1 VSSPGIGAGIRPATD
16 QSASP
21 QIRCGGSPALAD
33 GFTDRAESV
42 PGLAA
47 ALSAGSLVVLVP
59 ERAGGLPRGKTQ
71 LAVRAAESMWQ
82 AGHVDVLVWVAAADR
97 ASVLAGYAE
106 AAAALGVTV
115 PGDVEATAGRLVR
128 WLAQTSRR
136 WMAVLDDLRDPAD
149 LDGRWPVGPAG
160 TVLVTTRNPVIAD
173 GRDGAVTVPV
183 GVFSRREALSYLV
196 ACLRADPDQRLGA
209 IDLADDLGYE
219 PLALAQAAGWI
230 RYSGCSCR
238 DYRLS
243 LASMR
248 ERLAG
253 ATGVEPHPVAIT
265 GRLALEQV
273 GALRHGDQARAL
285 LTLMAVLAGESVP
298 GGVLAT
304 EAARGYLAASESAP
318 GPASV
323 QDVLLDLE
331 ELALIS
337 IDRAPAL
344 AIRMNAAVAAAVCAM
359 VPAGARHGVV
369 LAAAGALLEAW
380 PVPEPDPWQAAG
392 LRSCAGSLLEQ
403 AADVLCAGRCHPLLL
418 RAGQSLAEAGLRGPA
433 VACWYA
439 LAAATERRPGPEVPL
454 IRRRLAEACLANG
467 DAARAVTWFQ
477 LALAA
482 LTRLPPQHPDLI
494 ATRIGLGQALTAAGL
509 ASDAITV
516 LRSAAQNAE
525 QATGPDSPQALA
537 AREALA
543 AAYLA
548 AGQHGRAVR
557 LYRDTLTARL
567 RVHGNQHPA
576 TLAARHHL
584 AEACLAAGQPG
595 DALTHAGKAL
605 AGRER
610 LLGPGH
616 PETVAARAS
625 LAAACLA
632 AGRVAAAVQLHEQAA
647 GDSAQVIGPDHPLT
661 VARHANLARA
671 CYQAGRITDAHAIL
685 RDALARCERTLP
697 PGDPLTIAVRQ
708 SLANIGGDTAA
719 G

>member
-1 VSSPGIGAGIRPATD
+1 VSNLGELTRTLAESPPEPGYP
-16 QSASP
+16 
-21 QIRCGGSPALAD
+21 IRCGPVPPLAD

-47 ALSAGSLVVLVP
+47 ALAARSLVVLTP
-59 ERAGGLPRGKTQ
+59 PKAGDLPRGKTQ
-71 LAVRAAESMWQ
+71 LAVRAAESMGQ
-82 AGHVDVLVWVAAADR
+82 AGQVDVLIWVTAADR

-106 AAAALGVTV
+106 AAAAVGVTV
-115 PGDVEATAGRLVR
+115 PGDAEATAGRLVR
-128 WLAQTSRR
+128 WLARTSRR
-136 WMAVLDDLRDPAD
+136 WMVVLDDLRDPTD
-149 LDGRWPVGPAG
+149 MDGLWPGGLAG
-160 TVLVTTRNPVIAD
+160 TVLVTTRNPAIAD
-173 GRDGAVTVPV
+173 GLAGAVIVPV

-219 PLALAQAAGWI
+219 PLALAQAAAGI
-230 RYSGCSCR
+230 RYSGRSCR

-243 LASMR
+243 FASMR
-248 ERLAG
+248 DQIAG
-253 ATGVEPHPVAIT
+253 ATGIEPHPVAVT
-265 GRLALEQV
+265 GRLALEQAAV
-273 GALRHGDQARAL
+273 LKHGSLARAL
-285 LTLMAVLAGESVP
+285 LALMAVLAGQSVP
-298 GGVLAT
+298 GSVLAT
-304 EAARGYLAASESAP
+304 ESARGYLPAGSAA
-318 GPASV
+318 GPDSFR
-323 QDVLLDLE
+323 DVLLDLE

-337 IDRAPAL
+337 IDRAPAPV
-344 AIRMNAAVAAAVCAM
+344 IRMNAAVAATFSATG
-359 VPAGARHGVV
+359 PAGVRHGAV

-380 PVPEPDPWQAAG
+380 PVPEPDPWQAAS
-392 LRSCAGSLLEQ
+392 LRSCAASLLEQ

-418 RAGQSLAEAGLRGPA
+418 RAGQSLTEAGLRDPA
-433 VACWYA
+433 VAYWYA
-439 LAAATERRPGPEVPL
+439 LAAATERRPGPEAPL
-454 IRRRLAEACLANG
+454 IRRRLAEACLAHG
-467 DAARAVTWFQ
+467 AATRAVTWFQ
-477 LALAA
+477 LALAG
-482 LTRLPPQHPDLI
+482 LTRLPPRHPDVI

-525 QATGPDSPQALA
+525 QAGGPDSSQALA

-557 LYRDTLTARL
+557 LYRDTVAARL
-567 RVHGNQHPA
+567 RVYGSQHPA
-576 TLAARHHL
+576 ALAARHNL
-584 AEACLAAGQPG
+584 AEACLAAGQVG
-595 DALTHAGKAL
+595 DALTQASKAL

-616 PETVAARAS
+616 PDTVASRAS

-632 AGRVAAAVQLHEQAA
+632 AGRMAAAVQTHEQAA
-647 GDSAQVIGPDHPLT
+647 GDSARVLGPDHPLT

-671 CYQAGRITDAHAIL
+671 CYQAGRITDAQAIL
-685 RDALARCERTLP
+685 RDAVARCERTLP